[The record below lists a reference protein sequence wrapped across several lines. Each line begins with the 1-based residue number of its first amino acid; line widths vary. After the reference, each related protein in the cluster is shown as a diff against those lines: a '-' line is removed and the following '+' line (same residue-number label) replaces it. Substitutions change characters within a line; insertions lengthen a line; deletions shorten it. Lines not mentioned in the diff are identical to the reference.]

1 MVRFFILCI
10 IFFNTV
16 TQSCSQTLGGN
27 AVFSFLSQPN
37 SAQLSALGGLNI
49 TSISND
55 VGMSFQNPSL
65 LRKEMNQQ
73 FNTSMNAFFAG
84 ITQFHLTTA
93 YHLAEPK
100 INIGLGVQYLNYE
113 TLTQTDAAGNILGN
127 FKPNDYVIQAMA
139 SKQFSERFWLG
150 STAKFI
156 QSNYGQYRS
165 AGIAMDIGLSYF
177 DEVNQ
182 LQVSVVAKNMGTQ
195 LSTYNLSGT
204 KEELPF
210 DVQAG
215 ISKKLKN
222 APFQFSFT
230 AHNLH
235 RFNIYYNDTTFNNSE
250 GIANSNG
257 LQKVVGHMVL
267 SVQAF
272 LSNQL
277 ELNLGYN
284 FQRRQDLNLFGTTS
298 GLNGFTFGAGFL
310 LRKLQIRYATGFYQQ
325 NSFHQFSVNFN
336 LKGNPLQEN

>member
-1 MVRFFILCI
+1 MVRF
-10 IFFNTV
+10 IFFSFIYLIGFS
-16 TQSCSQTLGGN
+16 QSSAQTLGGN
-27 AVFSFLSQPN
+27 AVFNFLTQPN
-37 SAQLSALGGLNI
+37 TAQQSALGGLNI
-49 TSISND
+49 SSMSND

-65 LRKEMNQQ
+65 LRKEMDRQI
-73 FNTSMNAFFAG
+73 NTSINAFFAG
-84 ITQFHLTTA
+84 ITQFNLTTA
-93 YHLAEPK
+93 YHLAAPK
-100 INIGLGVQYLNYE
+100 INLGLGVQYLNYG

-127 FKPNDYVIQAMA
+127 FKPNDYVIQVMA

-156 QSNYGQYRS
+156 QSNYGQYRA

-195 LSTYNLSGT
+195 LSTYNLSGV

-222 APFQFSFT
+222 APFQFSLT

-235 RFNIYYNDTTFNNSE
+235 RLNIYYNDTTFNSSE

-257 LQKVVGHMVL
+257 LQKVAGHLVL

-272 LSNQL
+272 LSNQV
-277 ELNLGYN
+277 ELNMGYN
-284 FQRRQDLNLFGTTS
+284 FQRRQDLNLYGTIS
-298 GLNGFTFGAGFL
+298 GLNGFTFGAGL
-310 LRKLQIRYATGFYQQ
+310 LMNKIHFRYAAGFYQR
-325 NSFHQFSVNFN
+325 NLFNQFSLNFN
-336 LKGNPLQEN
+336 LVGKSISK

>member
-10 IFFNTV
+10 IFLNTV

-37 SAQLSALGGLNI
+37 TAQLSALGGLNI
-49 TSISND
+49 SSITND

-65 LRKEMNQQ
+65 LRKEMDQQ
-73 FNTSMNAFFAG
+73 INTSINAFFAG
-84 ITQFHLTTA
+84 ITQFNLTTA
-93 YHLAEPK
+93 YHLAAPK
-100 INIGLGVQYLNYE
+100 INIGLGVQYLNYG
-113 TLTQTDAAGNILGN
+113 TLTQTDAAGNVLGS
-127 FKPNDYVIQAMA
+127 FKPNDYVIQVMA
-139 SKQFSERFWLG
+139 SKQFAERFWLG
-150 STAKFI
+150 STTKFI
-156 QSNYGQYRS
+156 QSNYGQYRA
-165 AGIAMDIGLSYF
+165 AGLAMDIGLSYL

-182 LQVSVVAKNMGTQ
+182 FQVSVVAKNIGTQ
-195 LSTYNLSGT
+195 LSTYNLNGV

-210 DVQAG
+210 DLQVG

-235 RFNIYYNDTTFNNSE
+235 RLNIYYNDTTFNNSE
-250 GIANSNG
+250 GIANTNG

-272 LSNQL
+272 LSDQI

-284 FQRRQDLNLFGTTS
+284 FQRRQDLNLYGTTS
-298 GLNGFTFGAGFL
+298 GLNGFSFGAGL
-310 LRKLQIRYATGFYQQ
+310 LMNKIHFRYAAGFYQR
-325 NSFHQFSVNFN
+325 NLFNQFSLNFN
-336 LKGNPLQEN
+336 LVGKSINK